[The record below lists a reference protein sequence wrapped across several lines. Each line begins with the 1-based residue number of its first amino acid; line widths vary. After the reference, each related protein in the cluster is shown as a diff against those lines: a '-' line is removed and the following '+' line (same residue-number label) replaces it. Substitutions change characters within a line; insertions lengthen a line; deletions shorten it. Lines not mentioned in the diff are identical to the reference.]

1 MTQKETDVHVRVIMI
16 LGPSGARFYFDKR
29 ISNNKKMKCVGTRQ
43 PPVDIEVF

>member
-1 MTQKETDVHVRVIMI
+1 MYVS
-16 LGPSGARFYFDKR
+16 LSGARFYFDKR